1 MLHLI
6 IILVFT
12 FLFTGIVIA
21 ITPYISRKETVFGIL
36 IPGEKADD
44 PLILGAKKNYFMAT
58 MLLSVLMCIPFLV
71 FYGADE
77 EMMNVMAI
85 YIVVALIAYCIIAYA
100 IYYMY
105 HKKIKAFK
113 ETIPHDEYVVEC
125 QKIVVST
132 DFNKQNTVVS
142 NGVFAVTNIL
152 LIMIT
157 IVIPIFFYDIIPNQV
172 PTHWGPG
179 GNVTTYREKSIG
191 IFLVLPFIQLIIL
204 AIMLVSNH
212 GIKMAKQKLNVKKPQ
227 VSRAQNIAF
236 RYAMS
241 KFLFITAIACTA
253 LMLAIQCFMVFNLQ
267 DGNIIM
273 ILTGIMIV
281 PIIVGSLYIAIRYGQ
296 GGERLKIDESEV
308 QIKTGDSYDDD
319 KFWIAGLFYYNP
331 KDSAVWVEKR
341 FGIGMTLNFGSP
353 LGILIIVGILLATV
367 LMVVLPFIL
376 GM

>member
-1 MLHLI
+1 MLQLTI
-6 IILVFT
+6 IMVFT
-12 FLFTGIVIA
+12 FIFTGITIA
-21 ITPYISRKETVFGIL
+21 ITPYISRRETVFGIL
-36 IPGEKADD
+36 IPGERAKD
-44 PLILGAKKNYFMAT
+44 PLILRAKKNYFIVT
-58 MLLSVLMCIPFLV
+58 MLLSVLMCIPLLV
-71 FYGADE
+71 FHGGGE
-77 EMMNVMAI
+77 EVMSTMAI
-85 YIVVALIAYCIIAYA
+85 YIIVVLIVYCIIAYA

-113 ETIPHDEYVVEC
+113 ATIPHDEYVAEC

-132 DFNKQNTVVS
+132 DFNKENTVVS

-152 LIMIT
+152 LIIAT
-157 IVIPIFFYDIIPNQV
+157 IVIPIFFFDSIPDQV
-172 PTHWGPG
+172 PTHWGPDG
-179 GNVTTYREKSIG
+179 VTTYSEKSIG
-191 IFLVLPFIQLIIL
+191 IFLVLPLIQLIIL
-204 AIMLVSNH
+204 ALMLVSNH
-212 GIKMAKQKLNVKKPQ
+212 GIKMAKQKLNVKKPK

-236 RYAMS
+236 RYVMS
-241 KFLFITAIACTA
+241 KFLFVTSIACTA

-296 GGERLKIDESEV
+296 GGERLKINENEG
-308 QIKTGDSYDDD
+308 QIKLGDSYDDD
-319 KFWIAGLFYYNP
+319 HFWKAGLFYYNP

-353 LGILIIVGILLATV
+353 GGILIIVGLLLATV
-367 LMVVLPFIL
+367 LMVALPFVL